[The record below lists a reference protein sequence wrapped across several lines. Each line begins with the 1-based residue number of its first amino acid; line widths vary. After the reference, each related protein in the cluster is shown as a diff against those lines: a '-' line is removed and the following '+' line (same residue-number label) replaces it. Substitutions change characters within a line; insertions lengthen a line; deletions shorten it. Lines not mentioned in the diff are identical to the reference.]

1 MYDKFQLICNE
12 KSNEK
17 WNKMKKSNNE
27 TKTVMKRKLRTAMQ
41 TVRKTKY
48 KENS

>member
-1 MYDKFQLICNE
+1 MKRINE
-12 KSNEK
+12 N
-17 WNKMKKSNNE
+17 NNE
-27 TKTVMKRKLRTAMQ
+27 TKTVMKRKIRTAMQ